1 MAELGQGGMGRVLL
15 GIAPDGRLVAV
26 KQVHAELAG
35 DDGFRTRFR
44 REVMA
49 SRQVSGAYTAPVVD
63 ADPDAA
69 TPWFA
74 AQFVA
79 GPSLSQALDA
89 VGALPLESSR
99 LLAAGLAQA
108 LVDVH
113 RAGLVHRDLKPSNV
127 LLAEDGV
134 RVIDF
139 GIARA
144 AEGQTKLTHTGVMV
158 GSPPFMAPEQVDG
171 RQLTA
176 AADVF
181 SLGST
186 LVMACTGRPPFAGTS
201 VPGILYNVAH
211 SEPDLSAV
219 PPGMLTLIEP
229 CLAKDPAQRPS
240 PQDLLSMIG
249 PVRPAAR
256 PWPEA
261 VHQLALAQRT
271 EIDRYVTGAGGSTTF
286 TGAAPPHAAPP
297 HAASPHAPATVASPA
312 DAAPFSPTAPSA
324 TPFGPAS
331 PHHAPTMTAAAQ
343 ASHLPAAPPHPAYQG
358 YQGHQGYP
366 SPPAPPPAPGSR
378 RKRLAWI
385 AGGSVAALATV
396 IALLATFLPPE
407 LNPFHTEVVPTP
419 GNKPL
424 SEVAD
429 KFTDRPASCKEI
441 AGEVKVPAEFA
452 LLPNQPGTEVSDQED
467 YDDKAPYQEGRCI
480 WQSRSGDK
488 IDLTWDRFRTAK
500 GKTGAERSKKHH
512 EGLYITGTTHRED
525 VGAGQEAFWHG
536 DPNPSNCVLY
546 VRDVNFNVFLAV
558 EGSAYPNGD
567 KCEALAVDVAKGTF
581 KAAA

>member
-1 MAELGQGGMGRVLL
+1 MVAELGQGGMGRVLL
-15 GIAPDGRLVAV
+15 GVAPDGRLVAV

-35 DDGFRTRFR
+35 DDGFRARFR
-44 REVMA
+44 REVTA

-63 ADPDAA
+63 ADPDAE

-74 AQFVA
+74 AQFVP

-108 LVDVH
+108 LADVH

-144 AEGQTKLTHTGVMV
+144 AEGQTKLTHTGAMV

-186 LVMACTGRPPFAGTS
+186 LVMACTGRPPFTGTS

-219 PPGMLTLIEP
+219 PPALLPLIEA

-240 PQDLLSMIG
+240 PQALLSMIG
-249 PVRPAAR
+249 PVRPSAR

-261 VHQLALAQRT
+261 VHRLALAQRA
-271 EIDRYVTGAGGSTTF
+271 EIDRYVAGAGGSATRTD
-286 TGAAPPHAAPP
+286 AAPP
-297 HAASPHAPATVASPA
+297 PA
-312 DAAPFSPTAPSA
+312 DAAPFA
-324 TPFGPAS
+324 PAS
-331 PHHAPTMTAAAQ
+331 LHHAPTMTAAAQ
-343 ASHLPAAPPHPAYQG
+343 APHLPAAPPHPAYQG
-358 YQGHQGYP
+358 YDGNQGQQGYP
-366 SPPAPPPAPGSR
+366 SPPASPPTPGLR
-378 RKRLAWI
+378 RKRRAWI
-385 AGGSVAALATV
+385 AGGSVAALATA

-407 LNPFHTEVVPTP
+407 MNPFHTEAVPTP
-419 GNKPL
+419 GNTPL
-424 SEVAD
+424 AQVAD
-429 KFTDRPASCKEI
+429 KYTGTPPSCKEI
-441 AGEVKVPAEFA
+441 SGEVKVPAEFA
-452 LLPNQPGTEVSDQED
+452 LQPMPYGSEISDHED
-467 YDDKAPYQEGRCI
+467 FDDKALYQQGRCI

-488 IDLTWDRFRTAK
+488 IDLTWDQYRTAK
-500 GKTGAERSKKHH
+500 DKTGAERAKKHY
-512 EGLYITGTTHRED
+512 ESLYIAGTTHRED
-525 VGAGQEAFWHG
+525 IGTGEEAFWHG
-536 DPNPSNCVLY
+536 EPDRGCVLY
-546 VRDVNFNVFLAV
+546 ARDVNFYVFVAV
-558 EGSAYPNGD
+558 EGTAYPTGD
-567 KCEALAVDVAKGTF
+567 KCEALAVSVAKGTYE
-581 KAAA
+581 AGSA

>member
-15 GIAPDGRLVAV
+15 GVAPDGRLVAV

-44 REVMA
+44 REVTA

-74 AQFVA
+74 AQFVP

-99 LLAAGLAQA
+99 VLAAGLAQA
-108 LVDVH
+108 LADVH

-144 AEGQTKLTHTGVMV
+144 AEGQTKLTHTGALV

-186 LVMACTGRPPFAGTS
+186 LVMACTGRPPFTGTS

-219 PPGMLTLIEP
+219 PPAMLPLIEA

-240 PQDLLSMIG
+240 PQALLSIIG
-249 PVRPAAR
+249 PVRPSAR

-271 EIDRYVTGAGGSTTF
+271 EIDRYVTRAGGSATLTD
-286 TGAAPPHAAPP
+286 AAPP
-297 HAASPHAPATVASPA
+297 PA
-312 DAAPFSPTAPSA
+312 DATPFSPTAPSA
-324 TPFGPAS
+324 TPFAPAS
-331 PHHAPTMTAAAQ
+331 LHHAPTMTAATQ
-343 ASHLPAAPPHPAYQG
+343 DRHLPAAPSHPAYQG
-358 YQGHQGYP
+358 NQGYP
-366 SPPAPPPAPGSR
+366 SPPVPPPTPGSR
-378 RKRLAWI
+378 RKRLAGI
-385 AGGSVAALATV
+385 AGGSVAALATA

-407 LNPFHTEVVPTP
+407 MNPFHTEAVPTP

-424 SEVAD
+424 AQVAD
-429 KFTDRPASCKEI
+429 KYTGTPPSCEEI
-441 AGEVKVPAEFA
+441 AGEVKVPTEFA
-452 LLPNQPGTEVSDQED
+452 LQPMPPGSEITDQED
-467 YDDKAPYQEGRCI
+467 HDDKARYQQGRCI

-488 IDLTWDRFRTAK
+488 IDLTWDQYRTAK
-500 GKTGAERSKKHH
+500 DKTGAERAKKHY
-512 EGLYITGTTHRED
+512 EALYITGTTHRED
-525 VGAGQEAFWHG
+525 IGTGEEAFWHG
-536 DPNPSNCVLY
+536 KPDRGCVLY
-546 VRDVNFNVFLAV
+546 ARDVNFYVFVAV
-558 EGSAYPNGD
+558 EGTAYPTGD
-567 KCEALAVDVAKGTF
+567 KCEALAVSVARGTY
-581 KAAA
+581 KAGSA